1 MERDEEIMG
10 TQCER
15 EINRLKERDRRE
27 KDQWDYVVSAGVEM
41 D

>member
-1 MERDEEIMG
+1 MG
-10 TQCER
+10 RQSER

-27 KDQWDYVVSAGVEM
+27 KDQWDYVVSSGVEM